1 MLNTFWIMRY
11 LKAQTNVLVKILDQ
25 SWMVAELT
33 TPYEGAERMLKHLWL
48 WANPLA
54 QLKLLGVT

>member
-1 MLNTFWIMRY
+1 MRY

-48 WANPLA
+48 WANPMA
-54 QLKLLGVT
+54 QLKLPGVT